1 MRRRQEKI
9 RVYLDGVCEVPTYL
23 DNLVVEIRQKADTIT
38 LKPNRA
44 NYLPGDE
51 SFLGIATFSNSAT
64 GDTIMHPESNFYGVA
79 PQPAYFSYRENER
92 SDRWKDRQLNRKT
105 SYRIKSIE
113 VPKANAGQMRTL
125 IVTINAAPIR
135 PPSRRR

>member
-23 DNLVVEIRQKADTIT
+23 DNLVVEIRKKADTIT

-64 GDTIMHPESNFYGVA
+64 GDTIMHPESNLYGVA
-79 PQPAYFSYRENER
+79 PQPA
-92 SDRWKDRQLNRKT
+92 
-105 SYRIKSIE
+105 
-113 VPKANAGQMRTL
+113 
-125 IVTINAAPIR
+125 
-135 PPSRRR
+135 

>member
-1 MRRRQEKI
+1 MRRRQEKL

-23 DNLVVEIRQKADTIT
+23 DNLVVEIRKKADTIT

-44 NYLPGDE
+44 NYTPGDE
-51 SFLGIATFSNSAT
+51 SLLGIATFSNSVT
-64 GDTIMHPESNFYGVA
+64 GETIMHPESELYGVA
-79 PQPAYFSYRENER
+79 PQPVYFSYRENER
-92 SDRWKDRQLNRKT
+92 SERWLNRQVNKGI
-105 SYRIKSIE
+105 SYRIRSIE
-113 VPKANAGQMRTL
+113 VPKATSEQIQTL